1 MTASTAVRYG
11 TARWNA
17 LGSYAALVVAD
28 ADRLGAARA
37 ACERILADIDRAASR
52 FRTDSDLSRANR
64 VAGQWVGVSP
74 LLCRALSAAVW
85 AADLTD
91 GLVDP
96 TLGRQLLALGYD
108 RDIDQLRRSVATGQ
122 VLDSTV
128 TPGLVSGD
136 PARGPR
142 PARNGAWREIE
153 IDPQGA
159 VRVPDDVSLD
169 LGATGKAFAADL
181 IAETVPAEV
190 GTDLVISL
198 GGDVAVGL
206 QPDTA
211 PGTHPWRVSVT
222 ELPEVPRPPGGR
234 EVPPVA
240 ENGTEIVVIHEGG
253 LATSSVL
260 ARRWWND
267 GAPTD
272 VHHLL
277 DPRTGRPVDATFRT
291 VTASGCSCVEANAI
305 STSSIVRGSGAV
317 AWLEHEDVAAR
328 LVAADGTVHRVAG
341 WPEADPSSTVPA
353 LEQVP

>member
-1 MTASTAVRYG
+1 MPSAPESSGTTATISYG

-28 ADRLGAARA
+28 VAKLDAARA
-37 ACERILADIDRAASR
+37 ACERILADVDRAASR
-52 FRTDSDLSRANR
+52 FRTDSDLARVNRA
-64 VAGQWVGVSP
+64 AGDWVGVTP
-74 LLCRALSAAVW
+74 LLCRAVSAAVW

-108 RDIDQLRRSVATGQ
+108 RDIDELRRSMAAGQ
-122 VLDSTV
+122 ALDSTV

-136 PARGPR
+136 PAQASH
-142 PARNGAWREIE
+142 PARTSAWREIE

-159 VRVPDDVSLD
+159 VRVPHDVSLD

-198 GGDVAVGL
+198 GGDVAIGL
-206 QPDTA
+206 LPTTP

-222 ELPEVPRPPGGR
+222 ELPEDVAKPG
-234 EVPPVA
+234 A
-240 ENGTEIVVIHEGG
+240 EIVVITEGG

-267 GAPTD
+267 GEL
-272 VHHLL
+272 HHLL
-277 DPRTGRPVDATFRT
+277 DPRTGRPVEAAFRT
-291 VTASGCSCVEANAI
+291 VTACGVSCVEANAI
-305 STSSIVRGSGAV
+305 STSSIVRGRDAV
-317 AWLEHEDVAAR
+317 DWLEHEDVAAR
-328 LVAADGTVHRVAG
+328 LVDADGTVHRVAG
-341 WPEADPSSTVPA
+341 WPVSA
-353 LEQVP
+353 

>member
-1 MTASTAVRYG
+1 MTSPTAVRYG

-28 ADRLGAARA
+28 VDRLGAARA
-37 ACERILADIDRAASR
+37 ACERILADVDRAASR

-64 VAGQWVGVSP
+64 AAGQWVGVSP
-74 LLCRALSAAVW
+74 LLCRAVSAAVW

-108 RDIDQLRRSVATGQ
+108 RDLDELRRSMTAGRS
-122 VLDSTV
+122 LDSTI
-128 TPGLVSGD
+128 TPGLVSDD
-136 PARGPR
+136 PVRTSR
-142 PARNGAWREIE
+142 PARTDAWREIE

-159 VRVPDDVSLD
+159 VRLPNDVSLD

-206 QPDTA
+206 RPGTA

-222 ELPEVPRPPGGR
+222 ELPEHVARPG
-234 EVPPVA
+234 A
-240 ENGTEIVVIHEGG
+240 EIVVIHEGG

-267 GAPTD
+267 GD

-291 VTASGCSCVEANAI
+291 VTACGCSCVEANAM
-305 STSSIVRGSGAV
+305 STSSIVRGSAAV
-317 AWLEHEDVAAR
+317 AWLERADVAAR

-341 WPEADPSSTVPA
+341 WPEASPDPERA
-353 LEQVP
+353 LLEQVP

>member
-1 MTASTAVRYG
+1 MPASTAVRYG

-64 VAGQWVGVSP
+64 VAGQWVSVSP

-108 RDIDQLRRSVATGQ
+108 RDIDQLRRSIATGQ

-128 TPGLVSGD
+128 TPGLVSSD

-198 GGDVAVGL
+198 GGDVAVGP
-206 QPDTA
+206 QPGTPPD
-211 PGTHPWRVSVT
+211 THPWRVSVT
-222 ELPEVPRPPGGR
+222 ELPEN
-234 EVPPVA
+234 VA
-240 ENGTEIVVIHEGG
+240 KPGTEIVVINEGG

-267 GAPTD
+267 GASAD

-291 VTASGCSCVEANAI
+291 VTAAGCSCVEANAI

-317 AWLEHEDVAAR
+317 AWLEREDVAAR

-341 WPEADPSSTVPA
+341 WPEAVPSSESA
-353 LEQVP
+353 LLEQVP